1 MIHAQ
6 AAFTAHGLCLPED
19 VQWLLDPLR
28 WARWEAS
35 QGLGLLVDSC
45 SGASERGGD
54 GASTE
59 ALEAGVEGWL
69 LHGAARFGLCR
80 LLDEAEMSLELE
92 TLDAWLQVPY
102 CCLSHCASLVRHCP
116 L

>member
-1 MIHAQ
+1 M
-6 AAFTAHGLCLPED
+6 
-19 VQWLLDPLR
+19 
-28 WARWEAS
+28 
-35 QGLGLLVDSC
+35 
-45 SGASERGGD
+45 
-54 GASTE
+54 
-59 ALEAGVEGWL
+59 
-69 LHGAARFGLCR
+69 HGAVRFGLCR